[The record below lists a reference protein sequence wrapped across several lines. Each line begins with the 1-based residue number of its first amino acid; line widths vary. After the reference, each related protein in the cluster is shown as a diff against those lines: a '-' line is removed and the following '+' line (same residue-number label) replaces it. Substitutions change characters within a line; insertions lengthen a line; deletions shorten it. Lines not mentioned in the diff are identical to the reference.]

1 MSATCTELA
10 LAALPTDLDEGKMTY
25 TVIDI
30 IIFDIMVIT
39 IITIIKVSLR
49 IPRTSRTYSGPTRFC
64 SLRIPEFS
72 GLQVLNMSLN
82 NLKALQNNQ
91 VANAGLV
98 NLQKLYLSQ
107 NQLRELQEHA
117 FYKMNNLV
125 ELDLS
130 FNKLGAVPTNAFK
143 HLMNLRQL
151 LLKGLYERTIHLWH
165 LSSFSN
171 NSAPHRYNTP

>member
-1 MSATCTELA
+1 MSW
-10 LAALPTDLDEGKMTY
+10 
-25 TVIDI
+25 
-30 IIFDIMVIT
+30 
-39 IITIIKVSLR
+39 
-49 IPRTSRTYSGPTRFC
+49 
-64 SLRIPEFS
+64 
-72 GLQVLNMSLN
+72 N

-130 FNKLGAVPTNAFK
+130 NNKLGAVPTNAFK
-143 HLMNLRQL
+143 HLVSLRHL
-151 LLKGLYERTIHLWH
+151 LLKGTTYDYSGTRWRHTVI
-165 LSSFSN
+165 S
-171 NSAPHRYNTP
+171 